1 MTTPEQHQLI
11 LFWYPYFKFE
21 QISGIRS
28 SNISSVEFEHIKCGF
43 DQCDTPQYDTT
54 ICYFALSEWYLFIS
68 IFNRCFCNITFM
80 FGCLI
85 EIFWCLLCKNNHCK
99 VYPKISVST
108 LWAKSWKRISPFNAV
123 QITQWWWLFCMAHY
137 YPREVTLSGYDGPL
151 AHLYL
156 GTG

>member
-68 IFNRCFCNITFM
+68 ILHYQN
-80 FGCLI
+80 G
-85 EIFWCLLCKNNHCK
+85 IFLLAFSTDVSVTSLLCL
-99 VYPKISVST
+99 VV
-108 LWAKSWKRISPFNAV
+108 
-123 QITQWWWLFCMAHY
+123 
-137 YPREVTLSGYDGPL
+137 
-151 AHLYL
+151 
-156 GTG
+156 